1 MKSIPNRFLYL
12 PLKLTQALWLLVF
25 VPGSLFAHGF
35 AQRYDLPVPL
45 GLYIGGAAAAVTF
58 SFLVIAFFVRGER
71 LIEHYPRFN
80 LLANPLGRFFAS
92 TFFVLLLRTL
102 SVGILVLIIVAGYIG
117 HENPFENIA
126 PTAIWVIWWVGF
138 AYISGLL
145 GNLWSVVNPWSAVY
159 GWIEKTWHAVFPSSR
174 FGINLPW
181 PRWLGCWPAV
191 LLFAWFVWA
200 ELIWPQSD
208 HPASLAK
215 ATLTYSMITW
225 LGMFA
230 FGRHRWLRGGEAFAV
245 VFGFLARF
253 APSEIRVTDSAVC
266 SACGSGQCCDHFA
279 GCVNCLECF
288 EYAARDQREL
298 NLRPWAVG
306 LLTDRPLST
315 SSVVF
320 VLLMLSSVTF
330 DGLLATSLWAD
341 LSRWMIY
348 SEIMRPLIIALQDI
362 SGNAIAAVGTIALA
376 VFLLLFQLLYLLFS
390 ALMYFSSPASERT
403 GTSVGQV
410 AGLFVLSLVP
420 IALAYHLAHYLSYLA
435 LVGQYIIPLASDP
448 FGMGWDLLG
457 TSLYNIDI
465 SIVNARMVW
474 FTSVIAIVTGHIVA
488 VWLAHVMALRT
499 FRSNRAALLSQ
510 IPMLLLMVG
519 YTMLSLWILAQPVVE
534 SS

>member
-1 MKSIPNRFLYL
+1 MR
-12 PLKLTQALWLLVF
+12 LKLTQTVCLFAF
-25 VPGSLFAHGF
+25 VPDSLFAHGF

-45 GLYIGGAAAAVTF
+45 GLYLGGAAAAVVL

-71 LIEHYPRFN
+71 VISSYPRLN

-92 TFFVLLLRTL
+92 PFLVQLLRL
-102 SVGILVLIIVAGYIG
+102 FSAGFLALVIVAGYIG
-117 HENPFENIA
+117 DENPFENIA
-126 PTAIWVIWWVGF
+126 PTTIWVIWWVGF
-138 AYISGLL
+138 AYISGLV
-145 GNLWSVVNPWSAVY
+145 GDLWAVINPWSAVY
-159 GWIEKTWHAVFPSSR
+159 RWAEKLWQVLFPSTG
-174 FGINLPW
+174 FGINLSW
-181 PRWLGCWPAV
+181 PGWLGRWPAV

-208 HPASLAK
+208 TPASLAR
-215 ATLTYSMITW
+215 AALTYSVITW
-225 LGMFA
+225 LGMFT
-230 FGRHRWLRGGEAFAV
+230 FGRYRWLRSGEAFTV

-253 APSEIRVTDSAVC
+253 APSEIRVTDTA
-266 SACGSGQCCDHFA
+266 ACADCESRHCCDRFA

-288 EYAARDQREL
+288 EKTAKDQREW

-315 SSVVF
+315 SSMVF

-330 DGLLATSLWAD
+330 DGLLATPLWAE

-348 SEIMRPLIIALQDI
+348 SETMRPLIIALQDVT
-362 SGNAIAAVGTIALA
+362 GNAIAAVGTIALV
-376 VFLLLFQLLYLLFS
+376 VFLLLFQVLYLLFS
-390 ALMYFSSPASERT
+390 ALMYFSVPVTNRGEISIR
-403 GTSVGQV
+403 QV
-410 AGLFVLSLVP
+410 AGLFVLSLIP
-420 IALAYHLAHYLSYLA
+420 IALAYHLAHYLSYLV

-448 FGMGWDLLG
+448 FGMGWDLFG
-457 TSLYNIDI
+457 TSLYTVDI

-474 FTSVIAIVTGHIVA
+474 YTSVIAIVTGHIIA

-499 FRSNRAALLSQ
+499 FHSNRAALLSQ

-534 SS
+534 TN

>member
-1 MKSIPNRFLYL
+1 MR
-12 PLKLTQALWLLVF
+12 LKLTQAICGLAF

-45 GLYIGGAAAAVTF
+45 GLYMGGAAAAVAL

-71 LIEHYPRFN
+71 LIDSYPRLM
-80 LLANPLGRFFAS
+80 LLANPIGRFFAGA
-92 TFFVLLLRTL
+92 FIIQLLRIFSAAFL
-102 SVGILVLIIVAGYIG
+102 ALVIVAGYIG

-138 AYISGLL
+138 AYISGLA
-145 GNLWSVVNPWSAVY
+145 GDLWAVVNPWSAVY
-159 GWIEKTWHAVFPSSR
+159 GWAEKLWQTLFPSTH
-174 FGINLPW
+174 FGFALHW
-181 PRWLGCWPAV
+181 PGWLGRWPAV

-200 ELIWPQSD
+200 ELIWPESD
-208 HPASLAK
+208 KPASLAR
-215 ATLTYSMITW
+215 ATLTYSIITW

-230 FGRHRWLRGGEAFAV
+230 FGRYRWLRGGEAFTV

-253 APSEIRVTDSAVC
+253 APSEIRVTDTAVC
-266 SACGSGQCCDHFA
+266 AACGSGHCCDRLA

-288 EYAARDQREL
+288 EKTAKNEQKTKKREW

-306 LLTDRPLST
+306 LLTARPLST
-315 SSVVF
+315 SSMVF

-330 DGLLATSLWAD
+330 DGLLATPLWAD

-348 SEIMRPLIIALQDI
+348 SETMRPLIIALQDI
-362 SGNAIAAVGTIALA
+362 TGNAIAAVGTIALA
-376 VFLLLFQLLYLLFS
+376 VFLLAFQLLYLLFS
-390 ALMYFSSPASERT
+390 ALMYFSTPAANRA
-403 GTSVGQV
+403 GISVRQV
-410 AGLFVLSLVP
+410 AGLFVLSLIP

-448 FGMGWDLLG
+448 FGMGWDLFG
-457 TSLYNIDI
+457 TSLYTVDI

-474 FTSVIAIVTGHIVA
+474 YTSVIAIVTGHIIA

-499 FRSNRAALLSQ
+499 FHSNRAALLSQ

-534 SS
+534 TT